1 MTTLFKR
8 ALRSGW
14 LRVGALVLSALAI
27 GLPIAASASSSTA
40 SESKDTAAF
49 RKEFVSYLTQMQ
61 QVGAMLQSSP
71 RGRAALTRLSVKPS
85 TLARSRDAV
94 QQMTPAELVVLQK
107 AFASVPGWQTHP
119 RDLKAALRRN
129 GFSPNG
135 PVRAFAVGPDCD
147 PGPGSPLGITDWYIA
162 VGVALALEIVHEAIP
177 DDIITSIAQVAAAGL
192 WGIAA
197 TAALALESV
206 NGVESECNDAKLED
220 FTRTQLDVAV
230 STRATQTSVNAFTA
244 TLNSLST
251 LVNQR
256 LDVAVSTRATQTS
269 VDAFT
274 ATLNN
279 LSTPGQPATRRRG
292 LDPGNSIEPD
302 YVPQRVHVQRDGR
315 QYEAGRDHLLADLG
329 ARKDRQPHDHGRR
342 PGQARTAPA
351 DRGRPLRAGQ
361 PPGRALRGPRLWGR
375 LPRSHSRD
383 RRRHHREDAGRG
395 AGSRQCASVPCRRR
409 CRPRSAGLQGCVRR
423 LRQGVSRR
431 GNLGSRA
438 SRYGLGR
445 PRRAASPLSLPMCGL
460 AQQPGSR
467 KLAIRVCQPLP
478 SGADAAPATV

>member
-1 MTTLFKR
+1 MTTLFR
-8 ALRSGW
+8 QALRSGW
-14 LRVGALVLSALAI
+14 VRVGAVVLSALAI
-27 GLPIAASASSSTA
+27 GLPIAASAASSSTA

-71 RGRAALTRLSVKPS
+71 RGRAALTRLGVKPS
-85 TLARSRDAV
+85 TLVRSRDAV
-94 QQMTPAELVVLQK
+94 QHMTPSELVVLQK

-162 VGVALALEIVHEAIP
+162 VGVALALEIAHEAIP

-206 NGVESECNDAKLED
+206 NGVENECNDAKLED

-230 STRATQTSVNAFTA
+230 STRATQTSVDAFVVNFNT
-244 TLNSLST
+244 LST
-251 LVNQR
+251 LVNSR

-279 LSTPGQPATRRRG
+279 LSTLVNSRLDVAVSTRATQASLNAFHNEFTTNATTVNTK
-292 LDPGNSIEPD
+292 LDGITSSVATANSKLDSLAITVGDQGALALRLQIEADLSEPGNHPVALFEVPASGGGYLDLTRSI
-302 YVPQRVHVQRDGR
+302 V
-315 QYEAGRDHLLADLG
+315 ADTI
-329 ARKDRQPHDHGRR
+329 AKMQ
-342 PGQARTAPA
+342 T
-351 DRGRPLRAGQ
+351 AGQ
-361 PPGRALRGPRLWGR
+361 GVGNAQAFLAAG
-375 LPRSHSRD
+375 
-383 RRRHHREDAGRG
+383 DA
-395 AGSRQCASVPCRRR
+395 A
-409 CRPRSAGLQGCVRR
+409 
-423 LRQGVSRR
+423 
-431 GNLGSRA
+431 
-438 SRYGLGR
+438 
-445 PRRAASPLSLPMCGL
+445 RAA
-460 AQQPGSR
+460 QDY
-467 KLAIRVCQPLP
+467 K
-478 SGADAAPATV
+478 GAYADYGKAYRAAAM

>member
-40 SESKDTAAF
+40 SESKNTTAF
-49 RKEFVSYLTQMQ
+49 RKDFVSYLTQMQ

-85 TLARSRDAV
+85 TLARSREAV
-94 QQMTPAELVVLQK
+94 QQMTPAELAVLQK

-162 VGVALALEIVHEAIP
+162 VGVALALEIAHEAIP

-251 LVNQR
+251 LVNSR

-279 LSTPGQPATRRRG
+279 LSTLVNQRLDVAVSTRATQSSLNTFHNEFTSNATVVNTK
-292 LDPGNSIEPD
+292 LDGITSSLTSAHEKIDSLTITVGDQGKLALRLQIEADLSEPGNHPVALFE
-302 YVPQRVHVQRDGR
+302 VPASGGG
-315 QYEAGRDHLLADLG
+315 YLDLTREIVVDTI
-329 ARKDRQPHDHGRR
+329 AKMQ
-342 PGQARTAPA
+342 T
-351 DRGRPLRAGQ
+351 AGQ
-361 PPGRALRGPRLWGR
+361 GVGNAQAHLAAG
-375 LPRSHSRD
+375 
-383 RRRHHREDAGRG
+383 DA
-395 AGSRQCASVPCRRR
+395 A
-409 CRPRSAGLQGCVRR
+409 
-423 LRQGVSRR
+423 
-431 GNLGSRA
+431 
-438 SRYGLGR
+438 
-445 PRRAASPLSLPMCGL
+445 RAAQDYKD
-460 AQQPGSR
+460 AY
-467 KLAIRVCQPLP
+467 
-478 SGADAAPATV
+478 ADYGKAYRAAAA